1 MDQHSGPMRRAL
13 VLPIALLALS
23 DVLAQGESTQPY
35 TITVEGRVLGELDGE
50 PVDASLMVVR
60 RDGEYERSVQ
70 PRKNGRYVVE
80 LQRGHL
86 YEIAYM
92 AAGSV
97 TKRVSIDTKG
107 APPLLDVPSLTM
119 TVEITL
125 FPAIE
130 GLSTAMFKEPLGR
143 AFYKHS
149 VRNMVWDQ
157 EYGERKR
164 DELRR
169 YMAGYDKAVNGPFIN
184 GQQ

>member
-1 MDQHSGPMRRAL
+1 MRRIILLA
-13 VLPIALLALS
+13 ITFLALS
-23 DVLAQGESTQPY
+23 RVLAQGESTKPY

-50 PVDASLMVVR
+50 PVDASLVVVR
-60 RDGEYERSVQ
+60 CDGDYERSVQ
-70 PRKNGRYVVE
+70 PRRNGRYVLE

-86 YEIAYM
+86 YDIAYM
-92 AAGSV
+92 ATGNV

-125 FPAIE
+125 FPPIE
-130 GLSTAMFKEPLGR
+130 GLSTNMFKEPLGR
-143 AFYKHS
+143 AYYKHS
-149 VRNMVWDQ
+149 VRNMVWDK
-157 EYGERKR
+157 EYGELKR

-184 GQQ
+184 GQH